1 MDKKSEVYNF
11 YLRTKGGWGVVSGKS
26 MEPTL
31 KEGWKI
37 KVEPSDEDKIK
48 IVDIAL
54 FCQDILTCHRIMGKV
69 KFFGQAYFIHKGDNS
84 IIGGIFGAKDLMGKI
99 TEVFDE
105 KGQRLKIEK
114 WKHNSFR
121 NIKIFSYVYLFMY
134 LVKRCI
140 CGKKTNR
147 LTSFINRNFWR
158 FLLEII

>member
-48 IVDIAL
+48 IGDIAL
-54 FCQDILTCHRIMGKV
+54 FGQDSLTCHRIIGKV
-69 KFFGQAYFIHKGDNS
+69 KFFGQAYFIHKGDNPS
-84 IIGGIFGAKDLMGKI
+84 IGGIFGAKDLMGKI
-99 TEVFDE
+99 TKVFDE
-105 KGQRLKIEK
+105 KGQGVEKEK
-114 WKHNSFR
+114 WQYNSVK

-140 CGKKTNR
+140 CGRKINR
-147 LTSFINRNFWR
+147 LSCSVNQFCWKVLT
-158 FLLEII
+158 